1 MSILPI
7 FPFTSIVSLCILS
20 MTLVTSGFPQP
31 PLPLSSEDS
40 NETKATKDDWDVLFP
55 SISLRDW
62 SIQMMTAPSLGAT
75 ANKAKL
81 MTEAWLFAPER
92 PEARYCKCIADNVE
106 QAWPAEWLSLGPG
119 MAKRNMVVAD
129 DAAFREK
136 SKLLTSME
144 RQKWLNSYM
153 QKLLVVNSS

>member
-1 MSILPI
+1 MSELP
-7 FPFTSIVSLCILS
+7 SVSRMSFMLLCVLG

-31 PLPLSSEDS
+31 RLPLRRPEDS
-40 NETKATKDDWDVLFP
+40 EEHKRDDLDVLFP

-62 SIQMMTAPSLGAT
+62 SIHMMSAPSLRA
-75 ANKAKL
+75 AADSKAGL
-81 MTEAWLFAPER
+81 MREAWLFDPER
-92 PEARYCKCIADNVE
+92 AEERVKG
-106 QAWPAEWLSLGPG
+106 AWPAEWSPQGAGLV
-119 MAKRNMVVAD
+119 KRNMVVAD
-129 DAAFREK
+129 DVAFREK

>member
-1 MSILPI
+1 MSELPS
-7 FPFTSIVSLCILS
+7 FSRMSALLLCILG
-20 MTLVTSGFPQP
+20 MTVMTSG
-31 PLPLSSEDS
+31 LPHPRLNLRSPDDSE
-40 NETKATKDDWDVLFP
+40 EPKQYDWDILFP

-62 SIQMMTAPSLGAT
+62 SIQMMSAPSLREA
-75 ANKAKL
+75 ANSKGGL
-81 MTEAWLFAPER
+81 MREAWLFGPER
-92 PEARYCKCIADNVE
+92 AEASDER
-106 QAWPAEWLSLGPG
+106 AWPAMWSPQGGGL
-119 MAKRNMVVAD
+119 MKRNMVVAD

>member
-1 MSILPI
+1 MSELPA
-7 FPFTSIVSLCILS
+7 FPRMSFLLLCILG
-20 MTLVTSGFPQP
+20 MTLVTTGFPQP
-31 PLPLSSEDS
+31 RLPLRSPDDSE
-40 NETKATKDDWDVLFP
+40 EPKRDDWDVLFP

-62 SIQMMTAPSLGAT
+62 SIQMTSAPSLRADS
-75 ANKAKL
+75 KARL
-81 MTEAWLFAPER
+81 MREAWLFAPER
-92 PEARYCKCIADNVE
+92 EEASVE
-106 QAWPAEWLSLGPG
+106 RAWPVEWSSQGAG
-119 MAKRNMVVAD
+119 MVKRNMVVAD